1 MRLKILIFSLF
12 ILPLAAFAQVGKSPN
27 FLSEKDRTF
36 VIIQRTDAKTQAAKA
51 DWKKRTKPE
60 EIVFVLRMPPSWT
73 KEKDA
78 AARESKTPCVRGLL
92 AICT

>member
-1 MRLKILIFSLF
+1 MQLRIFIFSLF

-51 DWKKRTKPE
+51 DWEKRTKPE

-78 AARESKTPCVRGLL
+78 FAREFKTPCVRGLL